1 MLECFAQNNLDAP
14 NNLRFTWRH
23 NRSTIQGDDSR
34 HIIIPFPENPD
45 KEARSMLVVM
55 NVTRYDGGQ
64 YQCIAS
70 NREIV
75 DGDSDTVKVTVHCK
89 CSVLFTVVTAN
100 GNACTLLDKDIL
112 KPIVRTIFECT

>member
-1 MLECFAQNNLDAP
+1 MLESFAQNNLDAL

-23 NRSTIQGDDSR
+23 NGRTIQVDGSR
-34 HIIIPFPENPD
+34 RMIISFPENPD
-45 KEARSMLVVM
+45 REARSILMVM

-75 DGDSDTVKVTVHCK
+75 DGDNNTALVTVHCK
-89 CSVLFTVVTAN
+89 WSALFTVVTPN
-100 GNACTLLDKDIL
+100 GNACTLLDKDTL